1 MSRYTDKPKD
11 NMLKFRADK
20 EISEKL
26 DFLAKKENKSKSH
39 IIRKGIEI
47 QYQEIQYQNEMEG
60 TRNEKNT
67 TGNN

>member
-47 QYQEIQYQNEMEG
+47 QYQNEME
-60 TRNEKNT
+60 EK
-67 TGNN
+67 

>member
-47 QYQEIQYQNEMEG
+47 QYQNEMEG